1 MVDYGLSRKGGFIV
15 PLREEVGTAGV
26 TKSEIKRSRS
36 VSAAVPKYS
45 QNLNKKDFQ
54 INLLPRFVFLALV
67 ITIKGRET
75 ENSVTRR
82 KTVLSPTKFQ
92 LRNFC
97 ACRPVLC
104 QCDYALHP
112 FPLLRLPTQ

>member
-45 QNLNKKDFQ
+45 QNLNKEIFKLICYPASF
-54 INLLPRFVFLALV
+54 F
-67 ITIKGRET
+67 
-75 ENSVTRR
+75 
-82 KTVLSPTKFQ
+82 
-92 LRNFC
+92 
-97 ACRPVLC
+97 
-104 QCDYALHP
+104 
-112 FPLLRLPTQ
+112 